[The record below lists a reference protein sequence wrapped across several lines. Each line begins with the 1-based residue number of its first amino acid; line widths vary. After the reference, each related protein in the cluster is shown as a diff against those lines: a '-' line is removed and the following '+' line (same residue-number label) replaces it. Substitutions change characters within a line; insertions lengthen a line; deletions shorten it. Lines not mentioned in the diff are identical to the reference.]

1 MYLAVMIFA
10 KILKIL
16 RYWKIFAK
24 SCFDVLLTVWE
35 GGGALR
41 SGFKMADGRK
51 FRDTDSRSERDS
63 PRRGSLGQCSTAH
76 TP

>member
-16 RYWKIFAK
+16 FRRSFY
-24 SCFDVLLTVWE
+24 CL
-35 GGGALR
+35 GRGGALR

>member
-1 MYLAVMIFA
+1 MYFAVMIFA
-10 KILKIL
+10 KIFQYLVST
-16 RYWKIFAK
+16 F
-24 SCFDVLLTVWE
+24 FLLS
-35 GGGALR
+35 GKGGALR
-41 SGFKMADGRK
+41 SGFKMVDGRK